1 MMPSVEGLLI
11 FVHVLT
17 SFLFVAGHGV
27 SVHVAF
33 RLRRERDRAR
43 IASLLDIS
51 ELSGWVALVGV
62 LGLLATGIVA
72 GILLGSF
79 GRGWIWVS
87 LVLLIAIGVAMTPL
101 GAGYFNKVRHA
112 IGQRTRA
119 IKKDQ
124 PDPPPASDEELAAL
138 LDNRRPELLLL
149 IGGGGFAF
157 ILWLMMFRPF

>member
-1 MMPSVEGLLI
+1 
-11 FVHVLT
+11 
-17 SFLFVAGHGV
+17 
-27 SVHVAF
+27 
-33 RLRRERDRAR
+33 
-43 IASLLDIS
+43 
-51 ELSGWVALVGV
+51 
-62 LGLLATGIVA
+62 
-72 GILLGSF
+72 
-79 GRGWIWVS
+79 
-87 LVLLIAIGVAMTPL
+87 MTPL